1 MPIKLMIKS
10 LLVEEVSIKHGMK
23 RMRILLLGI
32 ISLEEKMEKIDY
44 YRKIYKIKMKKIVK
58 KK

>member
-1 MPIKLMIKS
+1 MIKS